1 MIYGVNAHLASPE
14 LLRRVLD
21 LGGTFVRLDFNW
33 VELEPQR
40 DQYHWEITDPS
51 VYGARDLGLRVYP
64 SLGYSPPWANGGRA
78 REYPPTNR
86 EYYWNFVANAVQR
99 YREVIQDW
107 GLWNEPNQPG
117 FWQGS
122 LSQYV
127 NLILQPGWEAVKA
140 VEPAARVCGP
150 ELTREGNWRYWLRN
164 ILRRGGQY
172 LDVTTQHVYDT
183 PGRAVVEGIREV
195 MDVLRDLGFSERPL
209 AITETGWNSARVGEE
224 AQAANFDQLFE
235 AFQQALNPVAFLAY
249 QLVDEPG
256 PDKWGLLR
264 EDWSWKPAAHV
275 FARYAHQAPL
285 V

>member
-1 MIYGVNAHLASPE
+1 MIYGINAHLASPE
-14 LLRRVLD
+14 LLRRVPD
-21 LGGTFVRLDFNW
+21 LGATFVRLDINW
-33 VELEPQR
+33 VEVEPQR
-40 DQYHWEITDPS
+40 DQHHWEIIDPS
-51 VYGARDLGLRVYP
+51 VYGARDLGLQVYP
-64 SLGYSPPWANGGRA
+64 SLGYSPPWANGGRS
-78 REYPPTNR
+78 REYPPTHR

-99 YREVIQDW
+99 YRDVIHYW

-117 FWQGS
+117 MWQGS

-127 NLILQPGWEAVKA
+127 NLILQPGWEAAKA
-140 VEPAARVCGP
+140 VDSSALVCGP
-150 ELTREGNWRYWLRN
+150 ELTLEGDWRVWLRN
-164 ILRRGGQY
+164 ILLRGRQY
-172 LDVTTQHVYDT
+172 LDMTTQHVYST

-195 MDVLRDLGFSERPL
+195 MDVLRDLGVSERPL

-224 AQAANFDQLFE
+224 DQAENFDQLFE
-235 AFQQALNPVAFLAY
+235 AFQHALNPVAFLAY

-275 FARYAHQAPL
+275 FARYAHQEPL